1 MKKLL
6 IAGIDPGT
14 TIGYAV
20 LDTNGKLVSSKS
32 AKDLD
37 RDTVVSELSA
47 LGTVIIAAT
56 DKSKVPSFVSE
67 VATRLGAKVSSP
79 VEDLLVSDKR
89 EITKSRGYNSNHE
102 MDALAAAIV
111 AYNRHERLFVRVRQ
125 FLSDKRHPELFNNV
139 AELVLK
145 QGISIR
151 SAFDFLTMPR
161 KEAQILKKAVEQR
174 QLKQEDYWKIYDA
187 LVAVQQER
195 DILKQQNARLS
206 KTVEKLGKKTSE
218 LGNAVKPETRIIRPT
233 AELEHAKR
241 TIADLK
247 HKLEQTL
254 SRQQRWQHVL
264 LNQEK
269 YAVAKKLKNLGQDEF
284 KRISRVIG
292 FKKGD
297 ILFVDDCNMLSQNVI
312 EELKPLSPLII
323 AVRSMHP
330 KIAERIPFTIINASN
345 VSHTQDD
352 YFAFLDRA
360 SLEKAR
366 ANKALLRKIIADY
379 QAGRKSTN

>member
-14 TIGYAV
+14 TVGYAV
-20 LDTNGKLVSSKS
+20 LDTSGNFVSARS
-32 AKDLD
+32 AKELD

-89 EITKSRGYNSNHE
+89 QITKSGGYATSHE

-111 AYNRHERLFVRVRQ
+111 AYNRHERLFTKVRQ
-125 FLSDKRHPELFNNV
+125 FLSDKKRPELFDGI
-139 AELVLK
+139 ADLVVR
-145 QGISIR
+145 QAISVR
-151 SAFDFLTMPR
+151 SAFDFLTAPR
-161 KEAQILKKAVEQR
+161 KEAQILRKISEQK
-174 QLKQEDYWKIYDA
+174 QLRQEDYWQLYDE
-187 LVAVQQER
+187 LVTAQHER
-195 DILKQQNARLS
+195 DLLRQQNTKLA
-206 KTVEKLGKKTSE
+206 KTVSKLGKKTSE
-218 LGNAVKPETRIIRPT
+218 LGNAVKPETRIIKPT
-233 AELEHAKR
+233 AELEHANR

-269 YAVAKKLKNLGQDEF
+269 YAIAKKLKNLGQDEF
-284 KRISRVIG
+284 KRISRVLG

-297 ILFVDDCNMLSQNVI
+297 ILFVDDCNMLSENVV
-312 EELKPLSPLII
+312 EALKPLSPLII
-323 AVRSMHP
+323 AVKSMHP

-352 YFAFLDRA
+352 YFAFLERQ

-366 ANKALLRKIIADY
+366 KDKALLRKLIADY
-379 QAGRKSTN
+379 QAERKIT

>member
-14 TIGYAV
+14 TVGYAV
-20 LDTNGKLVSSKS
+20 LDTNGSLVAAKS
-32 AKDLD
+32 AKELD
-37 RDTVVSELSA
+37 RDTVIADLSA
-47 LGTVIIAAT
+47 LGTVIIVAT

-67 VATRLGAKVSSP
+67 VATKLGAKVCSP
-79 VEDLLVSDKR
+79 VEDILVSDKR
-89 EITKSRGYNSNHE
+89 KITKSGGYSNNHE

-111 AYNRHERLFVRVRQ
+111 AYKRHERLFSRVRQ
-125 FLSDKRHPELFNNV
+125 FLSDKKHPELFNDV
-139 AELVLK
+139 AELVIR
-145 QGISIR
+145 QGISIK
-151 SAFDFLTMPR
+151 SAFDFLTAPR
-161 KEAQILKKAVEQR
+161 KEAQILKKVVEQK
-174 QLKQEDYWKIYDA
+174 QLKEEDYWKLYDA
-187 LVAVQQER
+187 LVEVQQER
-195 DILKQQNARLS
+195 DLLRQQNAKLA
-206 KTVEKLGKKTSE
+206 KTVAKLNRKTSE
-218 LGNAVKPETRIIRPT
+218 LGNAVKPGTRIIKPT

-241 TIADLK
+241 LLADLK

-269 YAVAKKLKNLGQDEF
+269 YAIAKKLKNLGQDEF
-284 KRISRVIG
+284 RRISRVLG
-292 FKKGD
+292 FRKGD
-297 ILFVDDCNMLSQNVI
+297 ILFVDDCNMLSRNVI
-312 EELKPLSPLII
+312 ESLKPFAPLII
-323 AVRSMHP
+323 AVKSIHP

-366 ANKALLRKIIADY
+366 KDKALLRRIIADY
-379 QAGRKSTN
+379 QAERKIT